1 MTARFV
7 LSVLVYILLAHA
19 TTSQQ
24 LSNEGKAIL
33 DIVLRATVI
42 FLAADCLEC
51 WNGLCLPD
59 GNTPNC
65 ALTDND
71 CIDYGGVDRTGP
83 MLAQPGNMMLCCE
96 AAAGYVDTVNLT
108 QMTLDTASQSS
119 CSSPYNEQPEGNFNE
134 DNFIILGQQRQYVFP
149 SIQFGCKG
157 CISNITFYT
166 RSQQQ
171 GESTIFNILLWD
183 HYRNQTENSEV
194 FELKQNYSVNM
205 TESLTFIEW
214 NTDSYSTTITLGSQS
229 VCFDS
234 GYVFGLSVSSISEFN
249 LAVYREKSS
258 STSTAVYS
266 RTRSPCE
273 SLGTLFYPNSN
284 HIGGNVLVAVGVR
297 EETNTTVMMNVS
309 STLSAIN
316 SLLSTAVTTATNCNT
331 MTKALSLLSTMG
343 LLSSTTCLQAS
354 SNAII
359 STSVTSTIP
368 SSSASIQASSD
379 ATVTISIT
387 VGFLTIFLISTTAF
401 MTTITILVVI
411 LRRKHKKSKIMVQQL
426 AATASN
432 QQTEMQ
438 ENYSYGQTEYELI
451 INNCMHNMF
460 LHVFYVCE

>member
-7 LSVLVYILLAHA
+7 LSALLLAHVS
-19 TTSQQ
+19 TSQQ

-33 DIVLRATVI
+33 EIVMRATVT

-71 CIDYGGVDRTGP
+71 CIDYGGVDRTGL
-83 MLAQPGNMMLCCE
+83 MLARPGNMMLCCE

-119 CSSPYNEQPEGNFNE
+119 SYNVQPEGNFNE
-134 DNFIILGQQRQYVFP
+134 DNFITLGQQRQYVFP

-157 CISNITFYT
+157 CISNITFHT

-171 GESTIFNILLWD
+171 GESTIFNILLWG
-183 HYRNQTENSEV
+183 HYRNVTENSEV

-205 TESLTFIEW
+205 IESLTFIEW
-214 NTDSYSTTITLGSQS
+214 NTDSYSTTITLGSKS
-229 VCFDS
+229 VSFNP
-234 GYVFGLSVSSISEFN
+234 GYVFGLSVSGTREFN
-249 LAVYREKSS
+249 LEVYREKSS

-284 HIGGNVLVAVGVR
+284 HIGGNVLVAVRVR
-297 EETNTTVMMNVS
+297 EENISISAT
-309 STLSAIN
+309 STLSVIA
-316 SLLSTAVTTATNCNT
+316 SLFSITATSTTSNINT
-331 MTKALSLLSTMG
+331 MTN
-343 LLSSTTCLQAS
+343 AS
-354 SNAII
+354 SLM
-359 STSVTSTIP
+359 STIP
-368 SSSASIQASSD
+368 SSSATLQASSN
-379 ATVTISIT
+379 ATISVT

-401 MTTITILVVI
+401 MTIITILVVI

-438 ENYSYGQTEYELI
+438 ENYCYGQTEYEFI
-451 INNCMHNMF
+451 INNCMHNMQL
-460 LHVFYVCE
+460 LHVCYVCE

>member
-7 LSVLVYILLAHA
+7 LSVLLLAIAVHV

-24 LSNEGKAIL
+24 LSYKGKAIL

-59 GNTPNC
+59 GNTPSC
-65 ALTDND
+65 GLTDND

-83 MLAQPGNMMLCCE
+83 MLAQSGNMMLCCE

-108 QMTLDTASQSS
+108 QMTLDTPSQSS
-119 CSSPYNEQPEGNFNE
+119 CSSSYNEQPEGNFNV
-134 DNFIILGQQRQYVFP
+134 DNFDTLGQQRQYVFP

-171 GESTIFNILLWD
+171 GDSTIFNILLWGY
-183 HYRNQTENSEV
+183 YRNVTENSEV

-214 NTDSYSTTITLGSQS
+214 NTDSYSTTITLGSKS
-229 VCFDS
+229 VCFNP
-234 GYVFGLSVSSISEFN
+234 GYVFGLSVSGTRELN
-249 LAVYREKSS
+249 LEVYREKSS
-258 STSTAVYS
+258 TMSTAVYS

-297 EETNTTVMMNVS
+297 EETSITISGT
-309 STLSAIN
+309 STLSAIFAT
-316 SLLSTAVTTATNCNT
+316 LFSTTNINT
-331 MTKALSLLSTMG
+331 MTKASSLMSTM
-343 LLSSTTCLQAS
+343 LSFNAILKAS
-354 SNAII
+354 SNATI
-359 STSVTSTIP
+359 SASVMSTMP
-368 SSSASIQASSD
+368 SSSATLQASSD
-379 ATVTISIT
+379 AAVTISVV
-387 VGFLTIFLISTTAF
+387 VGFLTFFFISTTVL
-401 MTTITILVVI
+401 MTIITIVVVI
-411 LRRKHKKSKIMVQQL
+411 LRRKHKKSKIMAQQL
-426 AATASN
+426 AGTASN

-438 ENYSYGQTEYELI
+438 ENDSHGQTEYEFI

-460 LHVFYVCE
+460 LHVCYVYHGE

>member
-59 GNTPNC
+59 GNTPMC

-71 CIDYGGVDRTGP
+71 RIDYGGVDRTGP
-83 MLAQPGNMMLCCE
+83 MLALPGNMMLCCE

-119 CSSPYNEQPEGNFNE
+119 CSSSYNEQPEGNFNV
-134 DNFIILGQQRQYVFP
+134 DNFDTLGQQRQYVFP

-166 RSQQQ
+166 RSQVQ
-171 GESTIFNILLWD
+171 GESTIFNILLWGN
-183 HYRNQTENSEV
+183 YRNVTENSEV

-214 NTDSYSTTITLGSQS
+214 NTVSYSTTITLGSKFS
-229 VCFDS
+229 VCFNP
-234 GYVFGLSVSSISEFN
+234 GYVFGLSVSGTREFN
-249 LAVYREKSS
+249 LEVYREKSS

-266 RTRSPCE
+266 RTRSLCE
-273 SLGTLFYPNSN
+273 SLGTLFYPNPN
-284 HIGGNVLVAVGVR
+284 HIGGNVLVAVGAI
-297 EETNTTVMMNVS
+297 EETNTTDVS

-343 LLSSTTCLQAS
+343 LLSSTCLQAS
-354 SNAII
+354 SNAIF
-359 STSVTSTIP
+359 STSVMSTIP
-368 SSSASIQASSD
+368 SSSATLQASSD
-379 ATVTISIT
+379 ATVTISVT

-438 ENYSYGQTEYELI
+438 ENYSYGQTEYEFVI
-451 INNCMHNMF
+451 DNCMQNNVPAC
-460 LHVFYVCE
+460 LLCL